1 MWWITP
7 PANPPYELIHP
18 TSSSQISHLVQRPDF
33 DLARSRHRIGAAL
46 HPGDRL
52 VHVLDFPEP
61 EAGDQ
66 LAGFGERPV
75 NDRTAGTIERNTLAC
90 EEGLRPSAARMMPAL
105 RSSSLNLPMTSIDSI
120 APGVRRKPFSLSSV
134 AFTNTITR
142 IVYLPL
148 TACLIGLASERRTGF
163 SEIDIVLQIFF
174 DG

>member
-52 VHVLDFPEP
+52 VHVPDFPEP

-66 LAGFGERPV
+66 LACCGERPV
-75 NDRTAGTIERNTLAC
+75 DDRTAGTIERNTLA
-90 EEGLRPSAARMMPAL
+90 LRGGFQAVGGAHDAGVARLVIESAHRL
-105 RSSSLNLPMTSIDSI
+105 HRLHHL
-120 APGVRRKPFSLSSV
+120 G
-134 AFTNTITR
+134 
-142 IVYLPL
+142 
-148 TACLIGLASERRTGF
+148 
-163 SEIDIVLQIFF
+163 
-174 DG
+174 

>member
-33 DLARSRHRIGAAL
+33 DLARSRHGIGAAL

-61 EAGDQ
+61 EAGDK

-75 NDRTAGTIERNTLAC
+75 DDRTAGTIERNTLALRG
-90 EEGLRPSAARMMPAL
+90 GLEAVGDEHDAGIDQLLIISAHRLEQLGRLGRGEKALFAVVGSLHEHNHTHRLSPCLSRPHR
-105 RSSSLNLPMTSIDSI
+105 
-120 APGVRRKPFSLSSV
+120 PG
-134 AFTNTITR
+134 I
-142 IVYLPL
+142 
-148 TACLIGLASERRTGF
+148 
-163 SEIDIVLQIFF
+163 
-174 DG
+174 